1 VETIRKTWKML
12 GENIYIG
19 ERYERNMKSIAVL
32 SVIMGAA
39 GLVMLILNLSHREY
53 TVAMTAV
60 PFMVTGGVTWYFTV
74 YRRNRRAAMI
84 LSLAAVVMMLTYN
97 VLFLSNG
104 FAFLWTILVPL
115 AVSYLFGARPGILVS
130 GYFTVLYFVLFYT
143 PLRSLVEQNYSA
155 VVMDRFPILYFFLFI
170 ITAFVMVQYH
180 RSVLDQM
187 NYAAQLQ
194 RARDDAEQANRAKGD
209 FLAEMSHE
217 IRTPINAVLGMNEM
231 IRRESKRGE
240 VETADGAGRD
250 SFRSI
255 YSCASNIENAGNSL
269 LSIINDILDFSKIEA
284 GRMTLVEND
293 YELRALLQDLS
304 STVLFRA
311 REKGLAYRVDADPDL
326 PNGLYGD
333 KVRVRQVITNLLTNA
348 VKYTD
353 RGEIRLEVR
362 GRRKEDPAGNS
373 LILQM
378 TVRDTGIGI
387 RQEDIPSIFTK
398 FQRVDLDRN
407 STVEGTGLG
416 LAITRS
422 LLDMMGGTISVQSTY
437 GEGSAFTVCLPQ
449 RIVSAEPLGDVRT
462 EDLRAGQAGNLCRET
477 FRAPDA
483 RILAV
488 DDSRMN
494 LAVVSGLLKNTDVQ
508 IDTAQRGREAL
519 DLLKRVKYDL
529 ILMDQRMPGMDGTE
543 VLRLLR
549 EMEDSPSRDA
559 PVVCLTADAIIG
571 AKERYTAQGFTDY
584 LAKPVSGEMLEKTLL
599 RYLPAEKVLRRK
611 EETEKQRE
619 DAGSDPARAGLYAL
633 LRRAGID
640 PEQGLMYCR
649 EDEELYRTLLGEF
662 SAGAGEKQQRMQ
674 AFLDAGDWDNYGIL
688 VHSLKSTAATI
699 GATALSAKAA
709 ALEKA
714 AKEKQADVIRLNH
727 PNLLESYLP
736 AAEAAARAAGPAEQE
751 VQPENGILEFPP
763 DE

>member
-1 VETIRKTWKML
+1 MKTIRKTWKML

-32 SVIMGAA
+32 SVIMAAA
-39 GLVMLILNLSHREY
+39 GLVMLIVNLASREY
-53 TVAMTAV
+53 SVAMTSV

-74 YRRNRRAAMI
+74 CRRNRRAAMI
-84 LSLAAVVMMLTYN
+84 LSLIAVVMMLTYD

-104 FAFLWTILVPL
+104 FAFLWTILIPL
-115 AVSYLFGARPGILVS
+115 AVSYLFGVRPGILVS
-130 GYFTVLYFVLFYT
+130 GYFTLLYFMLFYT
-143 PLRSLVEQNYSA
+143 PLRRLVEQNYSA
-155 VVMDRFPILYFFLFI
+155 IIMDRFPILYFFLFI
-170 ITAFVMVQYH
+170 ITAFVMIQYH

-187 NYAAQLQ
+187 DYAAQLR
-194 RARDDAEQANRAKGD
+194 RARDEAERANRAKGD

-231 IRRESKRGE
+231 IRRESERGE
-240 VETADGAGRD
+240 KETADDAGRD
-250 SFRSI
+250 AFRSI
-255 YSCASNIENAGNSL
+255 YSCASNIENAGSSL

-293 YELRALLQDLS
+293 YELRTLLQDLS

-311 REKGLAYRVDADPDL
+311 REKGLAYRIDADPDL

-333 KVRVRQVITNLLTNA
+333 KVRIRQIITNLLTNA

-362 GRRKEDPAGNS
+362 GSRKEDPAGSS
-373 LILQM
+373 LLLQV

-416 LAITRS
+416 LAITRRF
-422 LLDMMGGTISVQSTY
+422 LDMMSGTISVQSTY
-437 GEGSAFTVCLPQ
+437 GEGSVFTVCLPQ
-449 RIVSAEPLGDVRT
+449 RIVSDEPLGDIRP
-462 EDLRAGQAGNLCRET
+462 ENLRAGQAGNRQYET

-494 LAVVSGLLKNTDVQ
+494 LAVVSGLLKKTDVQ
-508 IDTAQRGREAL
+508 IDTARQGQEAL
-519 DLLKRVKYDL
+519 DLMKRRKYDL

-543 VLRLLR
+543 ALRLLR
-549 EMEDSPSRDA
+549 EMEDSPSREA

-584 LAKPVSGEMLEKTLL
+584 LAKPVSSEMLEKTLL
-599 RYLPAEKVLRRK
+599 RYLPNEKVLYRK
-611 EETEKQRE
+611 P
-619 DAGSDPARAGLYAL
+619 DAAKERKSAGMDPARADRYAL

-640 PEQGLMYCR
+640 PEQGLIYCR
-649 EDEELYRTLLGEF
+649 EDEDLYLTLLGEF
-662 SAGAGEKQQRMQ
+662 AASAGEKQQEMQ
-674 AFLDAGDWDNYGIL
+674 AFLDAGDWENYGIL
-688 VHSLKSTAATI
+688 VHSLKSAAATI
-699 GATALSAKAA
+699 GAPALSAKAA

-714 AKEKQADVIRLNH
+714 AKETQADVIRLNH
-727 PNLLESYLP
+727 PDLLESYLP
-736 AAEAAARAAGPAEQE
+736 AAEAAALVAGPAEQI
-751 VQPENGILEFPP
+751 VLPENGILEFPP
-763 DE
+763 EE